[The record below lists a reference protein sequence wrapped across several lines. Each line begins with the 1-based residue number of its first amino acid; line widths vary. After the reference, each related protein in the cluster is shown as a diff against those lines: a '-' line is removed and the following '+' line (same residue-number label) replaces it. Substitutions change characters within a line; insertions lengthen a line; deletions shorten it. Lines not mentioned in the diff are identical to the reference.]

1 MSLRSA
7 IVDGL
12 IANGGI
18 NAVIAGRAFD
28 MFYEF
33 EDLLNRKANKYK
45 FPAITVESE
54 TWENEQ
60 NQDGHDNLIN
70 TSLSITI
77 YQQVHLGNMK
87 SRSATVRAALKNTL
101 EGAGYIVNVAS
112 DGVDALNMVDGSHFD
127 LLMTDLNMPNMDGLQ
142 FISEVRKLSGNR
154 FTPIII
160 LSGDSK
166 DQRRKE
172 CISAGASAYLQKPFK
187 QDQVLGILRMIVPN

>member
-12 IANGGI
+12 IADAGI

-33 EDLLNRKANKYK
+33 EDLLNRKANRSK

-70 TSLSITI
+70 TSLSITL

-87 SRSATVRAALKNTL
+87 SRSATVRAAAKATL
-101 EGAGYIVNVAS
+101 RAIDTLNDLVVSYLNSLSGALGSYYIRNSHVTSVS
-112 DGVDALNMVDGSHFD
+112 DGIFEVEDNREIITKEID
-127 LLMTDLNMPNMDGLQ
+127 LAIL
-142 FISEVRKLSGNR
+142 FGN
-154 FTPIII
+154 
-160 LSGDSK
+160 
-166 DQRRKE
+166 
-172 CISAGASAYLQKPFK
+172 
-187 QDQVLGILRMIVPN
+187 

>member
-45 FPAITVESE
+45 FPAITVESD

-87 SRSATVRAALKNTL
+87 SRSATVRAAAKATLRAIDTLNDLVVPYLNTL
-101 EGAGYIVNVAS
+101 SGTLGSYYIRNAHVTSVA
-112 DGVDALNMVDGSHFD
+112 DGIFEVEDNRQIITKEID
-127 LLMTDLNMPNMDGLQ
+127 LAIL
-142 FISEVRKLSGNR
+142 FGN
-154 FTPIII
+154 
-160 LSGDSK
+160 
-166 DQRRKE
+166 
-172 CISAGASAYLQKPFK
+172 
-187 QDQVLGILRMIVPN
+187 